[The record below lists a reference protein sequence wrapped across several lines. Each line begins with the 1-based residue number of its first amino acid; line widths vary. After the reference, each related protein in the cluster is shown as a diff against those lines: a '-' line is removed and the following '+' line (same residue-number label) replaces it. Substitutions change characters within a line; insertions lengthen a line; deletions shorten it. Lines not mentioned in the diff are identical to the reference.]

1 MAYTPELSRQG
12 SATLRRLAWFH
23 GQPMTRTL
31 ERIVLEYARN
41 STKNEPEAVC
51 SKCRD
56 NSRCASCVFSSRSRQ
71 NRNAKEVIDQKQ

>member
-12 SATLRRLAWFH
+12 SAILRRLAWFH

-31 ERIVLEYARN
+31 EQIVMEFAKQRAQN
-41 STKNEPEAVC
+41 NPRAVC

-56 NSRCASCVFSSRSRQ
+56 NSRCDGCVFGSHTRIPEGGEK
-71 NRNAKEVIDQKQ
+71 NK

>member
-31 ERIVLEYARN
+31 ERIVIEFAKQRAQ
-41 STKNEPEAVC
+41 KGAGAVC
-51 SKCRD
+51 LKCRD
-56 NSRCASCVFSSRSRQ
+56 NSRCDSCVFYSHTRIPEGGDR
-71 NRNAKEVIDQKQ
+71 KQMR

>member
-31 ERIVLEYARN
+31 ERIVMEFAKH
-41 STKNEPEAVC
+41 STQNNPGVVC
-51 SKCRD
+51 LKCRD
-56 NSRCASCVFSSRSRQ
+56 NSRCDGCVFCSHTRIL
-71 NRNAKEVIDQKQ
+71 KEVKYTRQ